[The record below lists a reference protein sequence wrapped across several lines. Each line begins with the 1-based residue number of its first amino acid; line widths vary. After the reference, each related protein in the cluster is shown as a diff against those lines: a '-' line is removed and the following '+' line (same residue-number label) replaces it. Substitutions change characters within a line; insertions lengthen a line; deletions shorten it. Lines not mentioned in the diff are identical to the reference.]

1 METDRD
7 IYKDMKESN
16 IFDFTNYSPENEYYD
31 DETNKLVPGKIL
43 IIHHIEYDVTLR
55 IITGKFKDEMGGK
68 AIEEFVG
75 LRSKMYSIKGKDGEQ
90 KNTAKGV
97 SKTVSEN
104 VLTHEDYVRCLM
116 EKTTMKNKMTRFVHD
131 KHQISTVD
139 QVKTTL
145 SPFNDKR
152 FILED
157 GVSHSFGHWA
167 TKETEL
173 MDIYCESFS
182 EL

>member
-1 METDRD
+1 MQANGKQIHPMFLTKT
-7 IYKDMKESN
+7 KDQEAIN
-16 IFDFTNYSPENEYYD
+16 
-31 DETNKLVPGKIL
+31 LLL
-43 IIHHIEYDVTLR
+43 IEW
-55 IITGKFKDEMGGK
+55 K
-68 AIEEFVG
+68 
-75 LRSKMYSIKGKDGEQ
+75 

-157 GVSHSFGHWA
+157 GVSHSFQLPLCNH
-167 TKETEL
+167 
-173 MDIYCESFS
+173 FS
-182 EL
+182 PQTF